1 MGRMRKAQNGKGGL
15 VDESCTTKTRCLVY
29 RKRPHKTTTEVLSY
43 PVPCM
48 FGNHH
53 FSFVLSRMNTTRPY
67 TWCKTFGHVKV
78 DIVQH
83 HTFRNLILRMQQLFC
98 QIFQVGKNS
107 WCLRNTKCPG
117 HIRFQIDRRTGVLL
131 CIRRTCWWLC

>member
-1 MGRMRKAQNGKGGL
+1 MGSRRKAQGKGGL
-15 VDESCTTKTRCLVY
+15 VDESCTTKTRCHVY

-53 FSFVLSRMNTTRPY
+53 FSFVLSRMNTIRPH
-67 TWCKTFGHVKV
+67 TWYKMFGHVKV
-78 DIVQH
+78 DTVQP
-83 HTFRNLILRMQQLFC
+83 HTVCNCFLQMPQCLPQMC
-98 QIFQVGKNS
+98 QVGKNS
-107 WCLRNTKCPG
+107 WCLWNTKCPG

-131 CIRRTCWWLC
+131 CIRHTCWWLC